1 MFIVILFVFLGILSG
16 VFCRKLSTGACISLT
31 DVVARW
37 QGRIVTWLIWLL
49 LFLLGIEVGSNE
61 MIVRSLPTL
70 GVEALLLSSAA
81 TLGCCVL
88 AWALWRV
95 SKNNS
100 TQEMA
105 KKETLE
111 TLTEEISSDKKSS
124 AEEETSADKE
134 ETSADKEGKPAENKG
149 LQGSSLLRGLKVM
162 KGSLI
167 VVGFFVIGLLGGIE
181 KMVPSWLL
189 DGDVSFVALCGLLLF
204 VGLGIGLNPEMKKEV
219 RSLSPRMALLPVVT
233 IIGSWLGALLIW
245 TVLHRTLSDC
255 MAINSGFAYYSLSSI
270 FITEYRGAEL
280 GTIALLANIIR
291 EMLTLLGAP
300 LMARWFGPLAPIS
313 AGGAT
318 TMDTTLPILSQTVG
332 QRYVALS
339 IYHGFVVDFT
349 VPFLVSWWC
358 MV

>member
-1 MFIVILFVFLGILSG
+1 MFIVILFIFLGILSG
-16 VFCRKLSTGACISLT
+16 VLCRKLSTGARISLT
-31 DVVARW
+31 DVAARW

-88 AWALWRV
+88 AWMLWRV
-95 SKNNS
+95 SKNN
-100 TQEMA
+100 TVQENA
-105 KKETLE
+105 KNEN
-111 TLTEEISSDKKSS
+111 
-124 AEEETSADKE
+124 
-134 ETSADKEGKPAENKG
+134 SADKEGNPAEKEG
-149 LQGSSLLRGLKVM
+149 LQGSSLIRGLKVM

-233 IIGSWLGALLIW
+233 IIGSWFGALLIW
-245 TVLHRTLSDC
+245 TVLHRTLSVC

-332 QRYVALS
+332 QRFIALS

>member
-1 MFIVILFVFLGILSG
+1 MFIVILFIFLGILSG
-16 VFCRKLSTGACISLT
+16 VLCRKLSIGACISLT
-31 DVVARW
+31 DVAARW

-88 AWALWRV
+88 AWMLWRV
-95 SKNNS
+95 SKNN
-100 TQEMA
+100 TVQEENE
-105 KKETLE
+105 KK
-111 TLTEEISSDKKSS
+111 
-124 AEEETSADKE
+124 
-134 ETSADKEGKPAENKG
+134 ETSADKEG
-149 LQGSSLLRGLKVM
+149 LQGSSLIRGLKVM

-189 DGDVSFVALCGLLLF
+189 DRDVSFVALCGLLLF

-332 QRYVALS
+332 QRYIALS

>member
-1 MFIVILFVFLGILSG
+1 MFIVILFIFLGILSG
-16 VFCRKLSTGACISLT
+16 VLSRKLSTGARISHT
-31 DVVARW
+31 DVAARW

-49 LFLLGIEVGSNE
+49 LFLLGIEVGSNV

-81 TLGCCVL
+81 TLSCCVL
-88 AWALWRV
+88 AWILWRV
-95 SKNNS
+95 LKNN
-100 TQEMA
+100 TVQENA
-105 KKETLE
+105 KKET
-111 TLTEEISSDKKSS
+111 S
-124 AEEETSADKE
+124 AE
-134 ETSADKEGKPAENKG
+134 KEGNPAEKEG
-149 LQGSSLLRGLKVM
+149 LQGSSLIRGLKVM

-300 LMARWFGPLAPIS
+300 LMARCFGPLAPIS
-313 AGGAT
+313 VGGAT
-318 TMDTTLPILSQTVG
+318 TMDTTLPILSQTLG
-332 QRYVALS
+332 QRYIALS

-358 MV
+358 MI

>member
-1 MFIVILFVFLGILSG
+1 
-16 VFCRKLSTGACISLT
+16 
-31 DVVARW
+31 
-37 QGRIVTWLIWLL
+37 
-49 LFLLGIEVGSNE
+49 
-61 MIVRSLPTL
+61 
-70 GVEALLLSSAA
+70 
-81 TLGCCVL
+81 
-88 AWALWRV
+88 
-95 SKNNS
+95 
-100 TQEMA
+100 
-105 KKETLE
+105 
-111 TLTEEISSDKKSS
+111 
-124 AEEETSADKE
+124 
-134 ETSADKEGKPAENKG
+134 
-149 LQGSSLLRGLKVM
+149 M

-233 IIGSWLGALLIW
+233 IIGSWLAALLIW

-332 QRYVALS
+332 QRYIALS

>member
-1 MFIVILFVFLGILSG
+1 MFIVILFIFLGILSG
-16 VFCRKLSTGACISLT
+16 VLSRKLSTGARISHT
-31 DVVARW
+31 DVAARW

-81 TLGCCVL
+81 TLSCCVL
-88 AWALWRV
+88 AWILWRV
-95 SKNNS
+95 LKNN
-100 TQEMA
+100 TVQENA
-105 KKETLE
+105 KKETF
-111 TLTEEISSDKKSS
+111 
-124 AEEETSADKE
+124 AE
-134 ETSADKEGKPAENKG
+134 KEGNPAEKEG
-149 LQGSSLLRGLKVM
+149 LQGSSLIRGLKVM

-313 AGGAT
+313 VGGAT

-332 QRYVALS
+332 QRYIALS

>member
-1 MFIVILFVFLGILSG
+1 MFIVILFIFLGILSG
-16 VFCRKLSTGACISLT
+16 VLYRKLSTGARISLT
-31 DVVARW
+31 DVAARW

-88 AWALWRV
+88 AWMLWRV
-95 SKNNS
+95 SKNN
-100 TQEMA
+100 TVQEENE
-105 KKETLE
+105 KK
-111 TLTEEISSDKKSS
+111 
-124 AEEETSADKE
+124 
-134 ETSADKEGKPAENKG
+134 ETSADKEGNPAEKEG
-149 LQGSSLLRGLKVM
+149 LQGSSLIRGLKVM

-280 GTIALLANIIR
+280 GAIALLANIIR

-332 QRYVALS
+332 QRYIALS

>member
-1 MFIVILFVFLGILSG
+1 MFIVILFIFLGILSG
-16 VFCRKLSTGACISLT
+16 VLYRKLSTGARISLT
-31 DVVARW
+31 DVAARW

-88 AWALWRV
+88 AWMLWRV
-95 SKNNS
+95 SKNN
-100 TQEMA
+100 TVQENA
-105 KKETLE
+105 KKET
-111 TLTEEISSDKKSS
+111 S
-124 AEEETSADKE
+124 AE
-134 ETSADKEGKPAENKG
+134 KEGNPAEKEG
-149 LQGSSLLRGLKVM
+149 LQESSLIRGLKVM

-332 QRYVALS
+332 QRYIALS

>member
-1 MFIVILFVFLGILSG
+1 MFIVILFIFLGILSG
-16 VFCRKLSTGACISLT
+16 VFCRKLSKGAHISLT
-31 DVVARW
+31 DVAERW

-95 SKNNS
+95 SKNN
-100 TQEMA
+100 TAQEKA

-124 AEEETSADKE
+124 AEE

-181 KMVPSWLL
+181 KMVPAWLL
-189 DGDVSFVALCGLLLF
+189 NGEVSFVALCGLLLF

-219 RSLSPRMALLPVVT
+219 RSLSHRMALLPVVT

-318 TMDTTLPILSQTVG
+318 SMDTTLPILSQTVG

>member
-1 MFIVILFVFLGILSG
+1 MFIVILFIFLGILSG
-16 VFCRKLSTGACISLT
+16 VLYRKLSTGARISLT
-31 DVVARW
+31 DVAARW

-88 AWALWRV
+88 ACMLWRV
-95 SKNNS
+95 SKNN
-100 TQEMA
+100 TVQENA
-105 KKETLE
+105 KK
-111 TLTEEISSDKKSS
+111 
-124 AEEETSADKE
+124 
-134 ETSADKEGKPAENKG
+134 ETSADKEGNPAEKEG
-149 LQGSSLLRGLKVM
+149 LQGSSLIRGLKVM

-332 QRYVALS
+332 QRYIALS

>member
-1 MFIVILFVFLGILSG
+1 MFIVILFIFLGILSG
-16 VFCRKLSTGACISLT
+16 VLCRKLSTGARISLT
-31 DVVARW
+31 DVAARW
-37 QGRIVTWLIWLL
+37 QGRIVTLLIWLL

-70 GVEALLLSSAA
+70 GVEALLLSSTA

-88 AWALWRV
+88 AWMLWRV
-95 SKNNS
+95 SKNN
-100 TQEMA
+100 TVQENA
-105 KKETLE
+105 KN
-111 TLTEEISSDKKSS
+111 
-124 AEEETSADKE
+124 
-134 ETSADKEGKPAENKG
+134 ETSADKEGNPAEKEG
-149 LQGSSLLRGLKVM
+149 LQGSSLIRGLKVM

-167 VVGFFVIGLLGGIE
+167 VMGFFVIGLLGGIE

-300 LMARWFGPLAPIS
+300 LMARCFGPLAPIS
-313 AGGAT
+313 VGGAT
-318 TMDTTLPILSQTVG
+318 TMDTTLPILSQTLG
-332 QRYVALS
+332 QRYIALS

-358 MV
+358 MI

>member
-1 MFIVILFVFLGILSG
+1 MFIVILFIFLGILSG
-16 VFCRKLSTGACISLT
+16 IFCRKLSTGACISLT

-95 SKNNS
+95 SKDH
-100 TQEMA
+100 TAQESA

-111 TLTEEISSDKKSS
+111 TLTEEVSS
-124 AEEETSADKE
+124 E
-134 ETSADKEGKPAENKG
+134 KEG
-149 LQGSSLLRGLKVM
+149 LQESSLLRGLKVM

-181 KMVPSWLL
+181 KMVPAWLL
-189 DGDVSFVALCGLLLF
+189 NGEVSFVALCGLLLF

>member
-1 MFIVILFVFLGILSG
+1 MFIVILFIFLGILSG
-16 VFCRKLSTGACISLT
+16 VLCRKLSTGARISLT
-31 DVVARW
+31 DVAARW

-49 LFLLGIEVGSNE
+49 LFLLGIEVGIND

-88 AWALWRV
+88 AWMLWRV
-95 SKNNS
+95 SKNN
-100 TQEMA
+100 TVQENA
-105 KKETLE
+105 KN
-111 TLTEEISSDKKSS
+111 
-124 AEEETSADKE
+124 
-134 ETSADKEGKPAENKG
+134 ETSADKEGNPAEKEG
-149 LQGSSLLRGLKVM
+149 LQGSSLIRGLKVM

-181 KMVPSWLL
+181 KMVPLWLL

-245 TVLHRTLSDC
+245 TELHRTLSDC

-300 LMARWFGPLAPIS
+300 LMAHWFGPLAPIS

-332 QRYVALS
+332 QRYIALS

>member
-1 MFIVILFVFLGILSG
+1 MFLVILFIFLGILSG
-16 VFCRKLSTGACISLT
+16 VLCRKLSTGARISLT
-31 DVVARW
+31 DVAARW

-81 TLGCCVL
+81 TLSCCVL
-88 AWALWRV
+88 AWILWRV
-95 SKNNS
+95 LKNN
-100 TQEMA
+100 TVQENA
-105 KKETLE
+105 KKET
-111 TLTEEISSDKKSS
+111 S
-124 AEEETSADKE
+124 AE
-134 ETSADKEGKPAENKG
+134 KEGNPAEKEG
-149 LQGSSLLRGLKVM
+149 LQGSSLIRGLKVM

-300 LMARWFGPLAPIS
+300 LMARCFGPLAPIS
-313 AGGAT
+313 VGGAT
-318 TMDTTLPILSQTVG
+318 TMDTTLPILSQTLG
-332 QRYVALS
+332 QRYIALS

-358 MV
+358 MI

>member
-1 MFIVILFVFLGILSG
+1 MFIVILFIFLGILSG
-16 VFCRKLSTGACISLT
+16 VLSRKLSTGARISHT
-31 DVVARW
+31 DVAARW
-37 QGRIVTWLIWLL
+37 HGRIVTWLIWLL

-81 TLGCCVL
+81 TLSCCVL
-88 AWALWRV
+88 AWILWRV
-95 SKNNS
+95 LKNN
-100 TQEMA
+100 TVQENA
-105 KKETLE
+105 KKET
-111 TLTEEISSDKKSS
+111 S
-124 AEEETSADKE
+124 AE
-134 ETSADKEGKPAENKG
+134 KEGNPAEKEG
-149 LQGSSLLRGLKVM
+149 LQGSSLIRGLKVM

-270 FITEYRGAEL
+270 FITKYRGAEL

-313 AGGAT
+313 VGGAT
-318 TMDTTLPILSQTVG
+318 TMDTTLPILSQTLG
-332 QRYVALS
+332 QRYIALS

-358 MV
+358 MG

>member
-1 MFIVILFVFLGILSG
+1 MFIVILFIFLGILSG
-16 VFCRKLSTGACISLT
+16 VLCRKLSTGARISLT
-31 DVVARW
+31 DVAARW

-81 TLGCCVL
+81 TLSCCVL
-88 AWALWRV
+88 AWMLWRFSTNNTV
-95 SKNNS
+95 QENAKN
-100 TQEMA
+100 
-105 KKETLE
+105 
-111 TLTEEISSDKKSS
+111 
-124 AEEETSADKE
+124 
-134 ETSADKEGKPAENKG
+134 ETSADKEGNPAEKEG
-149 LQGSSLLRGLKVM
+149 LQGSSLIRGLKVM

-167 VVGFFVIGLLGGIE
+167 VVGFFIIGLLGGIE

-318 TMDTTLPILSQTVG
+318 TMDTTLPILSQTLG
-332 QRYVALS
+332 QRYIALS

>member
-1 MFIVILFVFLGILSG
+1 MFIVILFIFLGILSG
-16 VFCRKLSTGACISLT
+16 VLCRKLSTRARISLT
-31 DVVARW
+31 DVAARW
-37 QGRIVTWLIWLL
+37 QGRIVTLLIWLL

-70 GVEALLLSSAA
+70 GVEALLLSSTA

-88 AWALWRV
+88 AWMLWRV
-95 SKNNS
+95 SKNN
-100 TQEMA
+100 TVQENA
-105 KKETLE
+105 KN
-111 TLTEEISSDKKSS
+111 
-124 AEEETSADKE
+124 
-134 ETSADKEGKPAENKG
+134 ETSADKEGNPAEKEG
-149 LQGSSLLRGLKVM
+149 LQGSSLIRGLKVM

-245 TVLHRTLSDC
+245 TGLHRTLSDC

-332 QRYVALS
+332 QRYIALC

>member
-1 MFIVILFVFLGILSG
+1 MFIVILFIFLGILSG
-16 VFCRKLSTGACISLT
+16 VLCRKLSTGARISHT
-31 DVVARW
+31 DVAARW

-81 TLGCCVL
+81 TLSCCVL
-88 AWALWRV
+88 AWMLWRF
-95 SKNNS
+95 SKNN
-100 TQEMA
+100 TVQENA
-105 KKETLE
+105 KNEA
-111 TLTEEISSDKKSS
+111 S
-124 AEEETSADKE
+124 AE
-134 ETSADKEGKPAENKG
+134 KEGNPAEKEG
-149 LQGSSLLRGLKVM
+149 LQGSSLIRGLKVM

-167 VVGFFVIGLLGGIE
+167 VVGFFIIGLLGGIE
-181 KMVPSWLL
+181 KMVTSWLL

-219 RSLSPRMALLPVVT
+219 RSLSTRMALLPVVT

-313 AGGAT
+313 VGGAT
-318 TMDTTLPILSQTVG
+318 TMDTTLPILSQTLG
-332 QRYVALS
+332 QRYIALS

-358 MV
+358 MI

>member
-1 MFIVILFVFLGILSG
+1 MFLVILFIFLGILSG
-16 VFCRKLSTGACISLT
+16 VLCRKLSTGARISHT

-37 QGRIVTWLIWLL
+37 HGRIVTWLIWLL

-88 AWALWRV
+88 AWMLWRV
-95 SKNNS
+95 LKNN
-100 TQEMA
+100 TVQENA
-105 KKETLE
+105 KKET
-111 TLTEEISSDKKSS
+111 S
-124 AEEETSADKE
+124 AE
-134 ETSADKEGKPAENKG
+134 KEGNPAEKEG
-149 LQGSSLLRGLKVM
+149 LQGSSLIRGLKVM

-181 KMVPSWLL
+181 NMVPSWLL

-219 RSLSPRMALLPVVT
+219 RSLSTRMALLPVVT

-313 AGGAT
+313 VGGAT
-318 TMDTTLPILSQTVG
+318 TMDTTLPILSQTLG
-332 QRYVALS
+332 QRYIALS

-349 VPFLVSWWC
+349 MPFLVSWWC
-358 MV
+358 MI

>member
-1 MFIVILFVFLGILSG
+1 MFIVILFIFLGILSG
-16 VFCRKLSTGACISLT
+16 VLCRKLSTGARISLT
-31 DVVARW
+31 DVAARW

-88 AWALWRV
+88 AWMLWRV
-95 SKNNS
+95 SKNN
-100 TQEMA
+100 TVQENA
-105 KKETLE
+105 KN
-111 TLTEEISSDKKSS
+111 
-124 AEEETSADKE
+124 
-134 ETSADKEGKPAENKG
+134 ETSADKEGNPAEKEG
-149 LQGSSLLRGLKVM
+149 LQGSTLIRGLKVM

-181 KMVPSWLL
+181 KMVPSGLL

-332 QRYVALS
+332 QRYIALS

>member
-1 MFIVILFVFLGILSG
+1 MFIVILFIFLGILSG
-16 VFCRKLSTGACISLT
+16 VLCRKLSTGARISLT
-31 DVVARW
+31 DVAARW

-81 TLGCCVL
+81 TLSCCVL
-88 AWALWRV
+88 AWMLWRFSTNNTV
-95 SKNNS
+95 QENAKN
-100 TQEMA
+100 
-105 KKETLE
+105 
-111 TLTEEISSDKKSS
+111 
-124 AEEETSADKE
+124 
-134 ETSADKEGKPAENKG
+134 ETSADKEGNPAEKEG
-149 LQGSSLLRGLKVM
+149 LQGSSLIRGLKVM

-313 AGGAT
+313 VGGAT
-318 TMDTTLPILSQTVG
+318 TMDTTLPILSQTLG
-332 QRYVALS
+332 QRYIALS

>member
-1 MFIVILFVFLGILSG
+1 MFIVILFIFLGILSG
-16 VFCRKLSTGACISLT
+16 VLCRKLSTGARISLT
-31 DVVARW
+31 DVAARW

-81 TLGCCVL
+81 TLSCCVL
-88 AWALWRV
+88 AWMLWRV
-95 SKNNS
+95 SKNN
-100 TQEMA
+100 TVQKNA
-105 KKETLE
+105 KK
-111 TLTEEISSDKKSS
+111 
-124 AEEETSADKE
+124 
-134 ETSADKEGKPAENKG
+134 ETSADKEGNPAEKEG
-149 LQGSSLLRGLKVM
+149 LQGSSLIRGLKVM

-189 DGDVSFVALCGLLLF
+189 DLDVSFVALCCLLLF

-270 FITEYRGAEL
+270 FLTEYRGAEL

-332 QRYVALS
+332 QRYIALS

>member
-1 MFIVILFVFLGILSG
+1 MFIVILFIFLGILSG
-16 VFCRKLSTGACISLT
+16 VLCRKLSTGARISHT
-31 DVVARW
+31 DVAARW

-61 MIVRSLPTL
+61 MIARSLPTL

-81 TLGCCVL
+81 TLGCCVC
-88 AWALWRV
+88 AWMLWRV
-95 SKNNS
+95 SKNN
-100 TQEMA
+100 TVQENA
-105 KKETLE
+105 KKET
-111 TLTEEISSDKKSS
+111 S
-124 AEEETSADKE
+124 AE
-134 ETSADKEGKPAENKG
+134 KEGNPAEKEG
-149 LQGSSLLRGLKVM
+149 LQGSSLIRGLKVM

-167 VVGFFVIGLLGGIE
+167 VVGFFVIGLLGRIE

-332 QRYVALS
+332 QRYIALS

>member
-1 MFIVILFVFLGILSG
+1 MFIVILFIFLGILSG
-16 VFCRKLSTGACISLT
+16 VLSRKLSTGARISHT
-31 DVVARW
+31 DVAARW

-81 TLGCCVL
+81 TLSCCVL
-88 AWALWRV
+88 AWILWRV
-95 SKNNS
+95 LKNN
-100 TQEMA
+100 TVQENA
-105 KKETLE
+105 KKET
-111 TLTEEISSDKKSS
+111 S
-124 AEEETSADKE
+124 AE
-134 ETSADKEGKPAENKG
+134 KEGNPAEKEG
-149 LQGSSLLRGLKVM
+149 LQGSSLIRGLKVM

-167 VVGFFVIGLLGGIE
+167 VVGFFIIGLLGGIE

-313 AGGAT
+313 VGGAT
-318 TMDTTLPILSQTVG
+318 TMDTTLPILSQTLG
-332 QRYVALS
+332 QRYIALS

-358 MV
+358 MI

>member
-1 MFIVILFVFLGILSG
+1 MFIVILFIFLGILSG
-16 VFCRKLSTGACISLT
+16 VLSRKLSTGARISHT
-31 DVVARW
+31 DVAARW

-88 AWALWRV
+88 AWILWRV
-95 SKNNS
+95 LKNN
-100 TQEMA
+100 TVQENA
-105 KKETLE
+105 KKET
-111 TLTEEISSDKKSS
+111 S
-124 AEEETSADKE
+124 AE
-134 ETSADKEGKPAENKG
+134 KEGNPAEKEG
-149 LQGSSLLRGLKVM
+149 LQGSSLIRGLKVM

-233 IIGSWLGALLIW
+233 IIGSWFGALLIW

-313 AGGAT
+313 VGGAT
-318 TMDTTLPILSQTVG
+318 TMDTTLPILSQTLG
-332 QRYVALS
+332 QRYIALS

-358 MV
+358 MI

>member
-1 MFIVILFVFLGILSG
+1 MFIVILFIFLGILSG
-16 VFCRKLSTGACISLT
+16 ILCRKLSTGARFSLT
-31 DVVARW
+31 DVAARW

-81 TLGCCVL
+81 TLSCCVL
-88 AWALWRV
+88 AWMLWRV
-95 SKNNS
+95 SKNN
-100 TQEMA
+100 TVQKNA
-105 KKETLE
+105 KK
-111 TLTEEISSDKKSS
+111 
-124 AEEETSADKE
+124 
-134 ETSADKEGKPAENKG
+134 ETSADKEGNPAEKEG
-149 LQGSSLLRGLKVM
+149 LQGSSLIRGLKVM

-189 DGDVSFVALCGLLLF
+189 DLDVSFVALCGLLLF

-332 QRYVALS
+332 QRYIALS

>member
-1 MFIVILFVFLGILSG
+1 MFLVILFIFLGILSG
-16 VFCRKLSTGACISLT
+16 VLCRKLSTGARISLT
-31 DVVARW
+31 DVAARW

-61 MIVRSLPTL
+61 MSVRSLPTL

-81 TLGCCVL
+81 TLSCCVL
-88 AWALWRV
+88 AWMLWRFSTNNTV
-95 SKNNS
+95 QENAKN
-100 TQEMA
+100 
-105 KKETLE
+105 
-111 TLTEEISSDKKSS
+111 
-124 AEEETSADKE
+124 ETSAE
-134 ETSADKEGKPAENKG
+134 KEGNPAEKEG
-149 LQGSSLLRGLKVM
+149 LQGSSLIRGLKVM

-167 VVGFFVIGLLGGIE
+167 VVGFFIIGLLGGIE

-313 AGGAT
+313 VGGAT
-318 TMDTTLPILSQTVG
+318 TMDTTLPILSQTLG
-332 QRYVALS
+332 QRYIALS

-358 MV
+358 MI

>member
-88 AWALWRV
+88 AWMLWRV
-95 SKNNS
+95 SKNN
-100 TQEMA
+100 TVQENA
-105 KKETLE
+105 KKET
-111 TLTEEISSDKKSS
+111 S
-124 AEEETSADKE
+124 AE
-134 ETSADKEGKPAENKG
+134 KEGNPAEKEG
-149 LQGSSLLRGLKVM
+149 LQESSLLRGLKVM

-181 KMVPSWLL
+181 KMVPAWLL
-189 DGDVSFVALCGLLLF
+189 DGEVSFVALCGLLLF
-204 VGLGIGLNPEMKKEV
+204 VGLGIGLNPEIKKEV

>member
-1 MFIVILFVFLGILSG
+1 MFIVILFIFLGILSG
-16 VFCRKLSTGACISLT
+16 ILCRKLSTGARISLT
-31 DVVARW
+31 DVAARW
-37 QGRIVTWLIWLL
+37 QGRIVTRLIWLL

-88 AWALWRV
+88 AWMLWRV
-95 SKNNS
+95 SKNN
-100 TQEMA
+100 TVQEDA
-105 KKETLE
+105 KKET
-111 TLTEEISSDKKSS
+111 S
-124 AEEETSADKE
+124 AE
-134 ETSADKEGKPAENKG
+134 KEGNPAEKEG
-149 LQGSSLLRGLKVM
+149 LQGSSLIRGLKVM

-181 KMVPSWLL
+181 KMVPLWLL

-245 TVLHRTLSDC
+245 TELHRTLSDC

-270 FITEYRGAEL
+270 FVTEYRGAEL

-332 QRYVALS
+332 QRYIALS